1 MSACYRP
8 FERACSLL
16 KHLWKSSNESSLPFP
31 TRARQLRSWYD
42 EREKPTRLN
51 LPFGN
56 DAHRF
61 FVPLCV
67 LSLYP
72 AEEDADDEKARHD
85 CSGGRISEP
94 NIFWYKSG
102 GGESERGSSK
112 PNCGSGRRDGR
123 TSASPGPTALERF
136 NWCEGFLGLVVR
148 RRRPSITGPRVI
160 MKIRID
166 GRYEGCNPRNG
177 LNDQQGSWRK
187 VSFEA
192 YVDVLCVRDVRI

>member
-1 MSACYRP
+1 M
-8 FERACSLL
+8 
-16 KHLWKSSNESSLPFP
+16 NLPFLSLCEP
-31 TRARQLRSWYD
+31 VNFTRVTI

-94 NIFWYKSG
+94 NMVWYKS
-102 GGESERGSSK
+102 E
-112 PNCGSGRRDGR
+112 GRR
-123 TSASPGPTALERF
+123 
-136 NWCEGFLGLVVR
+136 
-148 RRRPSITGPRVI
+148 
-160 MKIRID
+160 K
-166 GRYEGCNPRNG
+166 
-177 LNDQQGSWRK
+177 
-187 VSFEA
+187 
-192 YVDVLCVRDVRI
+192 